1 VVLSRN
7 YADAAAA
14 LSEHIE
20 RTLLTIYPAHTEE
33 AIDSSSLAMEAN

>member
-7 YADAAAA
+7 YEDAAAA

-20 RTLLTIYPAHTEE
+20 RTLFTVYPAITEE
-33 AIDSSSLAMEAN
+33 AIVSPSLALETY